1 MLVTDRR
8 QLVSPLVPSRIL
20 DTPVSGPKPPSC
32 ALTGDHS
39 GLTTGWST
47 SWFEVPLREAP
58 ETAKARP
65 VVSPAI
71 VQPAIQPQEIDPFYL
86 FACHIEWERDEDPS
100 AAWELLAAARS
111 SHADTRSHAR
121 ALLSSSRHLSGLGQT
136 SASEYSPKQKRTSAA
151 EINMNV
157 PYDLEIIDNC
167 TECSLSKPGF
177 FCAFSQ
183 PALQALNHGSHK
195 SVLPAGAILFVEG
208 QTPRGL
214 FILCSGKV
222 NLSTTSREGKILIL
236 KTAEAGEVLGMSAA
250 ISGAGY
256 ETTAETAT
264 LCQLNFV
271 DRAHILDLL
280 QTHNEVGVQTA
291 HCLSRDFQS
300 AQRDI
305 HDLVLTRS
313 SAGKLAR
320 LLLSHSPSEDMDEHE
335 IRIHASMTHEEMAQR
350 IGSSRETVTRLLSN
364 LRRKQLIRSDGP
376 TIVIRNRT
384 ALEELAV

>member
-1 MLVTDRR
+1 
-8 QLVSPLVPSRIL
+8 
-20 DTPVSGPKPPSC
+20 
-32 ALTGDHS
+32 
-39 GLTTGWST
+39 
-47 SWFEVPLREAP
+47 
-58 ETAKARP
+58 
-65 VVSPAI
+65 
-71 VQPAIQPQEIDPFYL
+71 
-86 FACHIEWERDEDPS
+86 
-100 AAWELLAAARS
+100 
-111 SHADTRSHAR
+111 
-121 ALLSSSRHLSGLGQT
+121 
-136 SASEYSPKQKRTSAA
+136 
-151 EINMNV
+151 MNV

-183 PALQALNHGSHK
+183 PALHAMIHGSHK

-264 LCQLNFV
+264 PCQLNFV